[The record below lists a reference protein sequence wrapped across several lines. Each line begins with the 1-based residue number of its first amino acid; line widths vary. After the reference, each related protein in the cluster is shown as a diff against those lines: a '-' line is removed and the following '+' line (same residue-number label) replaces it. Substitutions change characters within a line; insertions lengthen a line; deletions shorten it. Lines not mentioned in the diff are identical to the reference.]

1 MGGSNTP
8 LNRLKRLAGLTDS
21 EPPSYRCHG
30 CQTGFEVQYHVC
42 PDCGSYTVERAERG
56 A

>member
-1 MGGSNTP
+1 MGGKRTP
-8 LNRLKRLAGLTDS
+8 LGRLKRLAGLTAP
-21 EPPSYRCHG
+21 ETPPYRCHG
-30 CQTGFEVQYHVC
+30 CETGFEVQYHVC

>member
-8 LNRLKRLAGLTDS
+8 LGRLKRLAGLTKP
-21 EPPSYRCHG
+21 EQPSYRCHG
-30 CQTGFEVQYHVC
+30 CRAGFEVQYHVC